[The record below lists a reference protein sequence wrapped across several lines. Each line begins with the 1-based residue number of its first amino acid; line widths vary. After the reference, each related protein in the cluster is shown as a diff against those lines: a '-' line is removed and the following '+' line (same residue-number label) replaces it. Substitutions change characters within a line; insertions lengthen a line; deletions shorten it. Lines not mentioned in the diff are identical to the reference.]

1 MHLGISPAWGWGL
14 VPDGSIMKTFQGIAV
29 SPGVVIAKAFLLEQ
43 FRERIPHHEVSG
55 DAVPRELEMLEQAI
69 LDARTSLEQDRD
81 RAEADL
87 GPEPAKIFEFHLGL
101 LVDPA
106 LMDPVRERIR
116 GEAVSA
122 AFAVSEAFSN
132 LADRFRAMGSS
143 VFRDKTR
150 DVLDLER
157 RVINHLLGESQD
169 RLAEI
174 IDPVVIVTH
183 EMTPMQAA
191 SLSESHVVGLASDF
205 GGRTDHTSI
214 VAAALGMPVVVGCQ
228 FLTEHVDEGDLV
240 ILDGNTGTV
249 VVQPDEETIEQYRR
263 RVRRQEE
270 TLTSITAASELESV
284 TLDGT
289 HIHLMCNI
297 EFPREI
303 DSVLKYGG
311 EGVGLYRTEFLYL
324 SRTTEP
330 TEDELYEQYTH
341 CLTLLDG
348 RPLTIRT
355 LDLGADKFTQQ
366 QAIEPERNPFLG
378 LRSIRYSLQH
388 LPQFKRQLR
397 AILRASAHGQLKV
410 MFPLITTMTELKQAK
425 LVLGDAREELED
437 EGIPIGSDMP
447 VGMMVEVPSA
457 ALMASSF
464 ARDVEFFSIGTND
477 LIQYTV
483 AVDRSNQR
491 VASLYTATNPAVL
504 RLVKAVLRAGKRRN
518 IETSLCG
525 EIAGDITY
533 TMLLIGLGLRTL
545 SLVPAQVPRVKQVIR
560 RVDVKQCER
569 LARKVGSF
577 DSERRT
583 LKCLQDELKT
593 VLPELDGD

>member
-1 MHLGISPAWGWGL
+1 MVGF

-55 DAVPRELEMLEQAI
+55 EFVPRELEMLEQAL
-69 LDARTSLEQDRD
+69 LDARTSLEEDRD

-87 GPEPAKIFEFHLGL
+87 GREPAKIFEFHLGL
-101 LVDPA
+101 LSDPA
-106 LMDPVRERIR
+106 LMDPVRDRIR
-116 GEAVSA
+116 NEAVTA

-143 VFRDKTR
+143 VFREKTR

-157 RVINHLLGESQD
+157 RVIDHLLGKSQD

-174 IDPVVIVTH
+174 TEPVVIITH

-191 SLSESHVVGLASDF
+191 SLGETQVIGLASDF

-228 FLTEHVDEGDLV
+228 FLTEYIDEGDLV
-240 ILDGNTGTV
+240 ILDGNSGTV

-270 TLTSITAASELESV
+270 TLTSITAASDLESV

-303 DSVLKYGG
+303 EAVLKYGG

-330 TEDELYEQYTH
+330 TEDELYEQYAN
-341 CLTLLDG
+341 CLDLLDG

-366 QAIEPERNPFLG
+366 QAMEPERNPFLG

-397 AILRASAHGQLKV
+397 AILRASAIGPLKV

-425 LVLGDAREELED
+425 LVLEDAREELED
-437 EGIPIGSDMP
+437 EGISTGSDMP
-447 VGMMVEVPSA
+447 VGMMIEVPSA

-483 AVDRSNQR
+483 AVDRSNPR

>member
-1 MHLGISPAWGWGL
+1 
-14 VPDGSIMKTFQGIAV
+14 MKTFQGIAV

-43 FRERIPHHEVSG
+43 FRERIPHHEVPG
-55 DAVPRELEMLEQAI
+55 EFVPRELEMLDQAI
-69 LDARTSLEQDRD
+69 LGARTSLEEDRD

-101 LVDPA
+101 LADPT
-106 LMDPVRERIR
+106 LMDPVRQRISD
-116 GEAVSA
+116 EAVTA

-157 RVINHLLGESQD
+157 RVIDHLLGKSQD

-174 IDPVVIVTH
+174 TEPVVIVTH

-191 SLSESHVVGLASDF
+191 SLGETKVIGLASDF

-228 FLTEHVDEGDLV
+228 FLTEYVDEGDLI

-249 VVQPDEETIEQYRR
+249 VVQPDEETIDQYRR

-270 TLTSITAASELESV
+270 TLTSITAASDLESV

-303 DSVLKYGG
+303 EAVLKYGG

-324 SRTTEP
+324 SSTTEP
-330 TEDELYEQYTH
+330 TEDELYEQYRH
-341 CLTLLDG
+341 CLDLLDG

-366 QAIEPERNPFLG
+366 QALVPERNPFLG

-397 AILRASAHGQLKV
+397 AILRASAHGPLKV

-425 LVLGDAREELED
+425 LVLEDAREELED
-437 EGIPIGSDMP
+437 EGISTGSNMP
-447 VGMMVEVPSA
+447 VGMMIEVPSA